1 MDPTA
6 KKEGSLIHETAIS
19 RAILGAYQEKLAA
32 RLETD
37 VVVVGAGPSGLV
49 AAADLSARGM
59 SVLVLEKRLSPGG
72 GVWGGGMGM
81 NEVVVQDEAAHIL
94 GELGVRDDRMSAGL
108 RTVDAIELACSL
120 CIRALRAGAVILNL
134 ITVEDVCIHDGRVS
148 GVVVNRTTLAG
159 GGLPVDPLTVRADHV
174 IDATGHDAAVVS
186 YVRRRGL
193 LKAVVAEPFGE
204 GAMDAAGGERFVV
217 ERAGEVFP
225 GLWICGMSVCAT
237 YGGPRMG
244 PIFGGMLLSGRQV
257 AAAIAA
263 ARR

>member
-1 MDPTA
+1 MHP
-6 KKEGSLIHETAIS
+6 KGEGRSSVHETAIS
-19 RAILGAYQEKLAA
+19 RAILGAYQEKLTA

-37 VVVVGAGPSGLV
+37 VVIVGAGPSGLV
-49 AAADLSARGM
+49 AAADLSARGV

-81 NEVVVQDEAAHIL
+81 NEVVVQDEATPIL
-94 GELGVRDDRMSAGL
+94 RELGVREDRVSGGL

-120 CIRALRAGAVILNL
+120 CIRALRSGATILNL
-134 ITVEDVCIHDGRVS
+134 ITVEDVCIHDERVS
-148 GVVVNRTTLAG
+148 GVVVNQTALAG
-159 GGLPVDPLTVRADHV
+159 SGLPVDPLTMSAHHV
-174 IDATGHDAAVVS
+174 IDATGHDGAIVS

-193 LKAVVAEPFGE
+193 LKAVVPEHFGE
-204 GAMDAAGGERFVV
+204 GAMDAAAGERFVV

-257 AAAIAA
+257 AEQIIA